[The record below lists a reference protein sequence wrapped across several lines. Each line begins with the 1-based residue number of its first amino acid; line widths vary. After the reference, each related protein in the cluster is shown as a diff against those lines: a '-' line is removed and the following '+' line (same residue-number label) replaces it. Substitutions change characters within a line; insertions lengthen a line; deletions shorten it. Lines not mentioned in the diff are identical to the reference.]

1 MRLFFCNFALRILS
15 TTKPSILLNTFLNRY
30 KSDFKATFNLALPI
44 ITAQV
49 GVMLMGFADTVQV
62 GRMAQGS
69 VPALAAAADANGIF
83 FNIAIIGYICL
94 QVVAPLVSSA
104 QSSNNPGKCK
114 QLLRASVVVSL
125 IMSVI
130 CAMLI
135 VLIGLNIDLLKQ
147 PKEIKS
153 MTLDFLWIITISIFP
168 SFVFS
173 AIKSFTDGLSHTK
186 VAMQITVSA
195 LLLNVVLNHFLIN
208 GYKDIIPALGL
219 NGAGYATLTA
229 RIYMAVAIIIYTL
242 RDKAFKPYL
251 QASTQ
256 GLDSIKTLVGKIM
269 KLGIPSGFQGFS
281 EVAAF
286 YGAVVMMGW
295 ISLPHK
301 AAHQVA
307 IGFVSMTFMAAT
319 GIGAAGGIRV
329 GSGMGEKNRKTI
341 IDAGTSALL
350 MGLLFMGTCSL
361 IFLIFN
367 DFLASYV
374 KDDQVVALA
383 AELIIWGGIFQLF
396 DGTQAVSVGILRGM
410 ADVNVPTIIT
420 FIAYWVVGLPMCYFL
435 GFVLDLKHIGIWIG
449 LTSSLFVS
457 ASLLSWRFYVKANK
471 LWH

>member
-1 MRLFFCNFALRILS
+1 MRLFFCNFAFRILS
-15 TTKPSILLNTFLNRY
+15 TTKPNNLLNTFFNRY
-30 KSDFKATFNLALPI
+30 KSDFQATVNLALPI

-69 VPALAAAADANGIF
+69 VQALAAAADANGIF
-83 FNIAIIGYICL
+83 INIAIIGYICL

-104 QSSNNPGKCK
+104 QSADKPEECH
-114 QLLRASVVVSL
+114 QLLRASILVSF
-125 IMSVI
+125 IMSCV
-130 CAMLI
+130 CALLI
-135 VLIGLNIDLLKQ
+135 ILFGLNIELLKQ
-147 PKEIKS
+147 PIEIKAP
-153 MTLDFLWIITISIFP
+153 TQAYLWIITASIFP
-168 SFVFS
+168 SFLFS
-173 AIKSFTDGLSHTK
+173 AVKSFTDGLSHTK
-186 VAMQITVSA
+186 VAMHITISA
-195 LLLNVVLNHFLIN
+195 LIMNVILNQILIN
-208 GYKDIIPALGL
+208 GWGQIPAFGL
-219 NGAGYATLTA
+219 NGAGYATLISRT
-229 RIYMAVAIIIYTL
+229 YMAIAIVGYTYKSSL
-242 RDKAFKPYL
+242 FKPYL
-251 QASTQ
+251 VEISEKV
-256 GLDSIKTLVGKIM
+256 DSIKTLSINIM

-329 GSGMGEKNRKTI
+329 GSGMGEKNRKAI
-341 IDAGTSALL
+341 LDAGTSALL
-350 MGLLFMGTCSL
+350 LGLFFMGTCSV
-361 IFLIFN
+361 IFLLFN

-374 KDDQVVALA
+374 KDQQVTVLA

-396 DGTQAVSVGILRGM
+396 DGVQAVSVGILRGI
-410 ADVNVPTIIT
+410 ADVNVPTVIT

>member
-1 MRLFFCNFALRILS
+1 M
-15 TTKPSILLNTFLNRY
+15 NTFLNRY

-62 GRMAQGS
+62 GRMAHGS
-69 VPALAAAADANGIF
+69 VQALAAAADANGIF

-104 QSSNNPGKCK
+104 QSAEKPEECH
-114 QLLRASVVVSL
+114 QLLRASLAVSL
-125 IMSVI
+125 IMSCI
-130 CAMLI
+130 CAILI
-135 VLIGLNIDLLKQ
+135 VLFGLNIELLKQ
-147 PKEIKS
+147 PIEIKS
-153 MTLDFLWIITISIFP
+153 MTQEYLWIITASIFP
-168 SFVFS
+168 SFLFS
-173 AIKSFTDGLSHTK
+173 AFKSFTDGLSQTK
-186 VAMQITVSA
+186 VAMQITISA
-195 LLLNVVLNHFLIN
+195 LILNVVLNHVLIN
-208 GYKDIIPALGL
+208 GWGQIPALGL
-219 NGAGYATLTA
+219 NGAGYATLIS
-229 RIYMAVAIIIYTL
+229 RIYMAIAIIGYTYKSSL
-242 RDKAFKPYL
+242 FKPYL
-251 QASTQ
+251 TEVSDKI
-256 GLDSIKTLVGKIM
+256 DSVKTLSIKIM

-329 GSGMGEKNRKTI
+329 GSGMGEKNRKAI
-341 IDAGTSALL
+341 INAGTSALL
-350 MGLLFMGTCSL
+350 MGLIFMGTCSV

-374 KDDQVVALA
+374 KDDQVVELA

-396 DGTQAVSVGILRGM
+396 DGVQAVSVGILRGI
-410 ADVNVPTIIT
+410 ADVNVPTVIT

-457 ASLLSWRFYVKANK
+457 ASLLSWRFYAKSNK